1 MDCLLNFLLLHSA
14 RGALHVSKSKIILLH
29 LVPVPSSAPV
39 LLKPPLKIPS
49 LVPRNNRWVE
59 YSQST
64 QLTMLRVAL
73 SPQRAKSSLK
83 PEVMVYIPVSFVMQL
98 DAYSEFFAFV
108 LNSPVKPVSATCS
121 GHACK
126 R

>member
-39 LLKPPLKIPS
+39 LLKPPLKDS
-49 LVPRNNRWVE
+49 FSGA
-59 YSQST
+59 SQ
-64 QLTMLRVAL
+64 QQVGGVQPEHA
-73 SPQRAKSSLK
+73 ADHVKGSS
-83 PEVMVYIPVSFVMQL
+83 EVMVYIPVSFVMQL